1 MVLTRHEA
9 TDIALELRDAAAY
22 LMQADAAACG
32 AVLAETAKQL
42 DRLAEELA
50 AYVGVTMTSMVAAA
64 GHVPATLP
72 AGQSGSGRDGQ
83 R

>member
-9 TDIALELRDAAAY
+9 ADIALELRDAAAY

-42 DRLAEELA
+42 DRLADELA
-50 AYVGVTMTSMVAAA
+50 GYLGITMPALAVAA

-72 AGQSGSGRDGQ
+72 AKQSGSGRDGQ